1 MANPYPSHRTED
13 ITSYM
18 TSIENIE
25 LITPERE
32 KELAEQIHGDDP
44 CLRELATE
52 ELVCANLRLV
62 VKIAHD
68 FKRYGLTFDDL
79 VAEGNVGLMIAAGKF
94 DPSKGAK
101 FSCYAAWWIKQS
113 MRKAIAQQT
122 RTIRIPGQAAQKM
135 LHVEK
140 ARNEFESTHQRL
152 PSDEEVAGMT
162 GYAQRFIESLNY
174 VATTT
179 YSLDET
185 VKDGSETSFEEM
197 IASKSDT
204 TVKKAAEEEQLDNL
218 RQLLFSLSDRERV
231 LITYHF
237 GLEGTILNERLI
249 AQETG
254 ITTKEQQDVLSGV
267 YDKLRASLTV

>member
-44 CLRELATE
+44 RLRELATE

-140 ARNEFESTHQRL
+140 ARNKFENAHQRL
-152 PSDEEVAGMT
+152 PSDEEVADMT

-185 VKDGSETSFEEM
+185 VKDGSETTFEEM
-197 IASKSDT
+197 IASKADT

-218 RQLLFSLSDRERV
+218 RQLLCRLSDRERL

-254 ITTKEQQDVLSGV
+254 ITTKEQQDVLSGI

>member
-79 VAEGNVGLMIAAGKF
+79 VAEGNVGLIIAAGKF

-140 ARNEFESTHQRL
+140 ARNKFENTHQRL
-152 PSDEEVAGMT
+152 PSDEEVADMT
-162 GYAQRFIESLNY
+162 GYAQKFIESLNY

-185 VKDGSETSFEEM
+185 VKDGSETIFEEM
-197 IASKSDT
+197 IASKPDT
-204 TVKKAAEEEQLDNL
+204 TAKKAAEEEQLDTL
-218 RQLLFSLSDRERV
+218 RQLLFRLSDRERV

-254 ITTKEQQDVLSGV
+254 ITTKEQQDVLSGI

>member
-1 MANPYPSHRTED
+1 
-13 ITSYM
+13 M

-44 CLRELATE
+44 RLRELATE

-140 ARNEFESTHQRL
+140 ARNKFENAHQRL
-152 PSDEEVAGMT
+152 PSDEEVADMT

-185 VKDGSETSFEEM
+185 VKDGSETTFEEM

-204 TVKKAAEEEQLDNL
+204 TAKKAAEEEQLDNL
-218 RQLLFSLSDRERV
+218 RQLLCRLSDRERL

-237 GLEGTILNERLI
+237 GLEGTVLNERLI

-254 ITTKEQQDVLSGV
+254 ITTKEQQDVLSGI

>member
-44 CLRELATE
+44 RLRELATE

-79 VAEGNVGLMIAAGKF
+79 VAEGNVGLIIAAGKF

-140 ARNEFESTHQRL
+140 ARNKFENTHQRL
-152 PSDEEVAGMT
+152 PSDEEVADMT

-185 VKDGSETSFEEM
+185 VKDGSETTFEEM

-218 RQLLFSLSDRERV
+218 RQLLFRLSDRERV

>member
-44 CLRELATE
+44 RLRELATE

-140 ARNEFESTHQRL
+140 ARNEFENTHQRL
-152 PSDEEVAGMT
+152 PSDEEVADMT

-185 VKDGSETSFEEM
+185 VKDGSETTFEEM

-204 TVKKAAEEEQLDNL
+204 TAKKAAEEEQLDNL
-218 RQLLFSLSDRERV
+218 RQLLCRLSDRERL

-254 ITTKEQQDVLSGV
+254 ITTKEQQDVLSGI

>member
-79 VAEGNVGLMIAAGKF
+79 VAEGNVGLIIAAGKF

-140 ARNEFESTHQRL
+140 ARNKFENAHQRL
-152 PSDEEVAGMT
+152 PSDEEVADMT

-185 VKDGSETSFEEM
+185 VKDGSETTFEEM

-218 RQLLFSLSDRERV
+218 RQLLFRLSDRERV

-254 ITTKEQQDVLSGV
+254 ITTKEQQDVLSGI

>member
-32 KELAEQIHGDDP
+32 KELAEQIHSDDP
-44 CLRELATE
+44 RLRELATE

-79 VAEGNVGLMIAAGKF
+79 VAEGNVGLIIAAGKF

-140 ARNEFESTHQRL
+140 ARNKFENTHQRL
-152 PSDEEVAGMT
+152 PSDEEVADMT
-162 GYAQRFIESLNY
+162 GYAKRFIESLNY

-185 VKDGSETSFEEM
+185 VKDGSETTFEGM

-218 RQLLFSLSDRERV
+218 RQLLSRLSDRERM

-254 ITTKEQQDVLSGV
+254 ITTKEQQDVLSGI